1 VREGLNRG
9 LGAYDQSQTAL
20 GGIQNQPSVESQNA
34 PLEAQRAAVAQPL
47 NPQDPEYRPG
57 IGTRIARG
65 VRSGLVGLATG
76 GIPGAVV
83 GAVEPGQIR
92 GGSAYGAPV
101 KQFNIDTAR
110 RAAQAGVLDKQ
121 MQENIDTSK
130 ADTDRAGK
138 IASDERAAATTA
150 LDIGKTA
157 SAQETAE
164 HNDQL
169 AQVRQQLADQGGVP
183 KNYEQAVIASND
195 PDLPAPKRQQ
205 YATAAKTIAATEVKK
220 FQYALKASGG
230 DPDGK
235 RQAMIDDATQE
246 VKDLQ
251 DKYQYDPDTNT
262 YSDPNSPNRTYTPEE
277 FTDMK
282 NKVGTKLDKD
292 LAAKKLR
299 TLGVRFNAKDAGA
312 GKNPNQPAAAPQAPA
327 QVAPRSAVETQ
338 KDQVYKGYKYLG
350 GDKTKASSWQK
361 VGQ

>member
-1 VREGLNRG
+1 
-9 LGAYDQSQTAL
+9 
-20 GGIQNQPSVESQNA
+20 
-34 PLEAQRAAVAQPL
+34 
-47 NPQDPEYRPG
+47 
-57 IGTRIARG
+57 
-65 VRSGLVGLATG
+65 
-76 GIPGAVV
+76 
-83 GAVEPGQIR
+83 
-92 GGSAYGAPV
+92 
-101 KQFNIDTAR
+101 
-110 RAAQAGVLDKQ
+110 
-121 MQENIDTSK
+121 
-130 ADTDRAGK
+130 
-138 IASDERAAATTA
+138 
-150 LDIGKTA
+150 
-157 SAQETAE
+157 
-164 HNDQL
+164 
-169 AQVRQQLADQGGVP
+169 VP

-262 YSDPNSPNRTYTPEE
+262 YSDPNSLDRTYTPEE